1 MRTDEDI
8 ENYLTKLGMP
18 YEKVEEGAWIIHDDI
33 DNVENLVVV
42 HDPPIVVFR
51 VKLMEVPERN
61 QLELF
66 RHLLELNATEL
77 THGAYGL
84 EGKNIVLID
93 TLESEN
99 LDFNEFQ
106 ASVESM
112 ILTLSS
118 HYELLSKYRE

>member
-8 ENYLTKLGMP
+8 ENYVMKLDVP
-18 YEKVEEGAWIIHDDI
+18 YEKVEDGTWIIHDDI
-33 DNVENLVVV
+33 DNVDNLVVV

-51 VKLMEVPERN
+51 VKVMEVPEKN

-66 RHLLELNATEL
+66 RHLLELNASEL
-77 THGAYGL
+77 AHGAYGL
-84 EGKNIVLID
+84 EGNNIVLTD

-112 ILTLSS
+112 ILSLSN
-118 HYELLSKYRE
+118 HYKILSKYR

>member
-8 ENYLTKLGMP
+8 ENYLIKLGMP
-18 YEKVEEGAWIIHDDI
+18 YEKVKEGAWIIHDDT
-33 DNVENLVVV
+33 DNVENLVII
-42 HDPPIVVFR
+42 HDPPILVFR
-51 VKLMEVPERN
+51 VKLMEVPQKN

-66 RHLLELNATEL
+66 RHLLELNAREL
-77 THGAYGL
+77 VHGAYGL
-84 EGKNIVLID
+84 EDNNIVLID

-112 ILTLSS
+112 ILTLSN
-118 HYELLSKYRE
+118 HYRILSKYR